1 MNWTYLTVKDWDAR
15 ATGVHYI
22 ALSKRSA
29 RRGRQ
34 SDLET

>member
-1 MNWTYLTVKDWDAR
+1 MNWTYLTVKDWNAR
-15 ATGVHYI
+15 TTGVRYI

-34 SDLET
+34 SDLTT